1 MHFYTAQIAHP
12 GGETTRRQIAADT
25 ITDARRLAYNIAD
38 DLGRPYSSV
47 EVWR

>member
-1 MHFYTAQIAHP
+1 MYFYTVQIAHP
-12 GGETTRRQIAADT
+12 GGEATRRRVAADS
-25 ITDARRLAYNIAD
+25 ITDARRLAYNITD